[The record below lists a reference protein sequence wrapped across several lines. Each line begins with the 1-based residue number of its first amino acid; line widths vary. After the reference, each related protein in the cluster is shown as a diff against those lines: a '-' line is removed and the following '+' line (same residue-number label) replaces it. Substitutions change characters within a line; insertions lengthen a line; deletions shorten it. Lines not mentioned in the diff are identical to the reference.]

1 MTRPFIVLCEK
12 HSHGGTVT
20 STSTIAATASKGIAH
35 NKQVT
40 CPIRRDNHIAGNDDT
55 VVIEGAG

>member
-1 MTRPFIVLCEK
+1 K

-20 STSTIAATASKGIAH
+20 SASTIAATASKGIAH

-40 CPIRRDNHIAGNDDT
+40 CPIHRDNHIADDDDT